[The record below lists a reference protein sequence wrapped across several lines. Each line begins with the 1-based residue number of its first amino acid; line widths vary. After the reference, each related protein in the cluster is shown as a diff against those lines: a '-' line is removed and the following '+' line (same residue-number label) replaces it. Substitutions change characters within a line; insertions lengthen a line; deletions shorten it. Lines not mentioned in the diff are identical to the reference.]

1 MSGSVGNGGDGGN
14 AGGAGDGNGT
24 GGAGNSATD
33 DQNNQVDGDGK
44 STETV
49 EFWRDKAREQEKRA
63 KSNAAAAKELEQLKE
78 SQKTDAQKAAD
89 RLAAAEAE
97 AATVPAKT
105 SEALKAHLIDLH
117 KIDAE
122 DAELFLTATDPDLL
136 LKQVDRLLARSGKR
150 PDKRHIVSNEG
161 KGTTTNQA
169 GNSNM
174 REFTRNLFGNNE

>member
-1 MSGSVGNGGDGGN
+1 MSGSDGNGSGGNGAGAGDGI
-14 AGGAGDGNGT
+14 GGAGDSG
-24 GGAGNSATD
+24 TD
-33 DQNNQVDGDGK
+33 DQTNQLDDSGK

-49 EFWRDKAREQEKRA
+49 EFWREKAREQEKRA

-105 SEALKAHLIDLH
+105 AEALKAHLVDLH

-122 DAELFLTATDPDLL
+122 DAELFLTATDPELL
-136 LKQVDRLLARSGKR
+136 LKQVDRLLAQSDKR
-150 PDKRHIVSNEG
+150 GSKRHIVSNEG
-161 KGTTTNQA
+161 TGNSNTNNNA
-169 GNSNM
+169 GSNM